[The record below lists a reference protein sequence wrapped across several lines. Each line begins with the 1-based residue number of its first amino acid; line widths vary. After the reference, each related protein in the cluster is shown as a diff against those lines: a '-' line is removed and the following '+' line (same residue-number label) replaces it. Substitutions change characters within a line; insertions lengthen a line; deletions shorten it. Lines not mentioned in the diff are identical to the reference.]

1 VAFSVSDDDAELQ
14 LAEHSS
20 TPSSGIGEIVAA
32 HGDVRFLAGLA
43 GRGSVKSEEAGM
55 A

>member
-14 LAEHSS
+14 FPEHSS
-20 TPSSGIGEIVAA
+20 TPSSGIGEIVVVE
-32 HGDVRFLAGLA
+32 GDVRFLAGLA
-43 GRGSVKSEEAGM
+43 GRGRVKSEEAGM